1 MTDDDLDN
9 YLGEWVLLRNGE
21 VIDHDPDPDR
31 LRERVALGPDD
42 ALVPIGD
49 PPTGYRVQA

>member
-31 LRERVALGPDD
+31 LRERVVLGPDD